1 MSDLQQGQQDWV
13 NAAAKG
19 FSLAAIVEQALL
31 NAQQRDALVELEG
44 ARWPLMYQPEL
55 AQLRNDGPL
64 LLDMTGQ
71 AFEQLVAIHEL
82 FGSNLAG
89 WLSSTLP
96 ANRLATHLG
105 DALVCQDANDAVLLI
120 RSYSAEVLPL
130 LHQQNYQPW
139 HQWLFGPLDTWWVK
153 AEKDWQRFAGPA
165 HSEVPEY
172 HPIRL
177 DEPMMHSL
185 QHDAHAEQLL
195 VQTENVAPEA
205 FASDCHGER
214 LQQVQDLLQ
223 IARAQGLD
231 QQEDQSTFVL
241 HSLITRSPL
250 HQRPEWAE
258 VLRQVIDDQDSLE
271 NALAAQ
277 EGA

>member
-13 NAAAKG
+13 NATAKG
-19 FSLAAIVEQALL
+19 LSLTAIVEQALL
-31 NAQQRDALVELEG
+31 SAPQRNALGELEG
-44 ARWPLMYQPEL
+44 ARWPLMYQAEL

-71 AFEQLVAIHEL
+71 PFERLVAIHEL

-130 LHQQNYQPW
+130 LHQQVGQPW

-153 AEKDWQRFAGPA
+153 AKKTGSALPA
-165 HSEVPEY
+165 RRTAKCP
-172 HPIRL
+172 
-177 DEPMMHSL
+177 
-185 QHDAHAEQLL
+185 
-195 VQTENVAPEA
+195 
-205 FASDCHGER
+205 
-214 LQQVQDLLQ
+214 
-223 IARAQGLD
+223 
-231 QQEDQSTFVL
+231 ST
-241 HSLITRSPL
+241 TRSAWMS
-250 HQRPEWAE
+250 R
-258 VLRQVIDDQDSLE
+258 
-271 NALAAQ
+271 
-277 EGA
+277 